1 MAPPASSQK
10 RRGPGAL
17 TILQY
22 GAGVIALCLL
32 LSGAIYASERAE
44 QFLIRDPHFQL
55 TGPADYG
62 LESPNLQLKGV
73 RYASRAQILRVF
85 TPDYGR
91 SLYFFPLAARR
102 KTLLKIPWV
111 RDASIVRIW
120 PNRILVEVAER
131 KPAAFIKLPADGI
144 ARWALIDENGVI
156 LDPPQ
161 KASFRLPV
169 LTGVASGASPELRA
183 TRVRRMQRL
192 IRELGSLADDVSE
205 VDAGDLDNLKIVEQ
219 VDGRSVTLLVGDQ
232 QFARRVQGFR
242 EHYAEIH
249 RKLPRAVTFD
259 LRLDDRITGLEG
271 SDSVR

>member
-1 MAPPASSQK
+1 MAEAKSPK
-10 RRGPGAL
+10 RRAVGAL

-32 LSGAIYASERAE
+32 LSGAIYASQRAE
-44 QFLIRDPHFQL
+44 QFLIRDPHFVL
-55 TGPADYG
+55 AGPPDYG
-62 LESPNLQLKGV
+62 LESPNLELRGV
-73 RYASRAQILRVF
+73 RYAPRAQILRVF

-91 SLYFFPLAARR
+91 SLYFFPLVARR
-102 KTLLKIPWV
+102 KTLLKIPWI

-120 PNRILVEVAER
+120 PNRIVVELAER
-131 KPAAFIKLPADGI
+131 KPAAFIKLPADGM

-161 KASFRLPV
+161 KAAFRLPV
-169 LTGVASGASPELRA
+169 LTGVLTGEKPEQRA
-183 TRVRRMQRL
+183 MRVHRMQRL
-192 IRELGSLADDVSE
+192 IRELGPLADNVSE
-205 VDAGDLDNLKIVEQ
+205 VDASDLDNLKIIEQ

-232 QFARRVQGFR
+232 NFAWRVRSFR

-249 RKLPRAVTFD
+249 RKLPKAVTFD

-271 SDSVR
+271 SNGGR